1 MLLRMDDIHK
11 INEIEELLLIK
22 EEISLR
28 VSELEAD
35 RALIKEKRAVTDKKY
50 YMEKALQSNLNFL
63 ITREKRKWDNLLIVD
78 GFERAGKSTLSRQ
91 IGYYVIY
98 NKNKQKIDKFQ
109 KCKNIFFDPEDVLNF
124 AKKNRK
130 EVIVWDEAAL
140 GAMAEDRF
148 DEVQKTLVKLLMTCA
163 KYQHFLIFV
172 IPNVKKLLPYFIE
185 RAIGLVRVEVVNNIH
200 RGNFS
205 GYGKHKLERVYN
217 YEKGKTRVRPLP
229 DFRGKFLSYE
239 NTDKEVIDLDI
250 YEKRKDYAIENIDLK
265 KSSKL
270 KDTMALSKLID
281 IICKKKKLFKK
292 KDISAAI
299 SIPQSYIS
307 NLPTPHYHKDEE
319 KFISELQIK

>member
-1 MLLRMDDIHK
+1 MDEIHN
-11 INEIEELLLIK
+11 INEIEELLILQ
-22 EEISLR
+22 EEIKLR

-35 RALIKEKRAVTDKKY
+35 RSLIKEKRSVTDKKY

-63 ITREKRKWDNLLIVD
+63 ITREKRKWDNLLLVD
-78 GFERAGKSTLSRQ
+78 GFERAGKSTLARQ
-91 IGYYVIY
+91 IGYYVTY
-98 NKNKQKIDKFQ
+98 NKNRQKIDKFQ
-109 KCKNIFFDPEDVLNF
+109 KCKNVFFDPEDVLSF

-130 EVIVWDEAAL
+130 EVIIWDEAAL

-172 IPNVKKLLPYFIE
+172 IPNIKKLLPYFIE
-185 RAIGLVRVEVVNNIH
+185 RSIGLIRIEVVSNIL

-205 GYGKHKLERVYN
+205 GYGKAKLERVYN
-217 YEKGKTRVRPLP
+217 YEKGKARNKPLP

-239 NTDKEVIDLDI
+239 NTDKEVIDLAI
-250 YEKRKDYAIENIDLK
+250 YEKKKDYAIDNIDLK

-281 IICKKKKLFKK
+281 VICKKKKLYKK
-292 KDISAAI
+292 KDVSVAL

-307 NLPTPHYHKDEE
+307 NLPTPHYSKDEE
-319 KFISELQIK
+319 KFINELQLK